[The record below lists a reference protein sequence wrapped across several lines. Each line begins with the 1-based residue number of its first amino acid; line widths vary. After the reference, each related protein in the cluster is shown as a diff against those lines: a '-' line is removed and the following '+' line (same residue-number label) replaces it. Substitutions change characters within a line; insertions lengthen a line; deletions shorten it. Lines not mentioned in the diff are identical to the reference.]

1 MRPLRKVTALPPPPL
16 PSEAVVRRLS
26 LQVARRLDGLLQGEH
41 LGFLPGPGSEPAE
54 ARPYGVGDDVRRI
67 DWSVTART
75 GETHVRTTV
84 SERELETTIV
94 LDLSGSMAF
103 GTRTTEK
110 RDLAV
115 SVFAAVLHLAR
126 GAGDRTGAVLLT
138 PSGVRRI
145 PPRAGRDAVLAT
157 LHTVLHEP
165 RADGEGPPLSQ
176 ALQGLLVPPRRRGLV
191 VVISDLLEEATAW
204 QRPLALVGQRH
215 DTMVVEVLDPRE
227 LSLPDVGTLRLVDPE
242 SGREVDVATTRAV
255 RDRYAQ
261 AAAARRA
268 ANATAASTAGAS
280 HVVLRTD
287 DDWLIAFAA
296 FLQARTR
303 TRGSVARAGR
313 H

>member
-1 MRPLRKVTALPPPPL
+1 MRRVTALPPPPL
-16 PSEAVVRRLS
+16 PSESVVRRLS

-54 ARPYGVGDDVRRI
+54 ARPYGLGDDVRRI

-75 GETHVRTTV
+75 GETHVRTSV
-84 SERELETTIV
+84 SERELETTIL
-94 LDLSGSMAF
+94 LDLTGSMAF

-110 RDLAV
+110 RDLAI
-115 SVFAAVLHLAR
+115 SVCAAVLHLAR

-138 PSGVRRI
+138 PTGAKRI
-145 PPRAGRDAVLAT
+145 APRAGRDAVLAT

-165 RADGEGPPLSQ
+165 RADGAGPPLSL

-191 VVISDLLEEATAW
+191 VVISDLLEPAETW

-215 DTMVVEVLDPRE
+215 DTMVVEVVDPRE
-227 LSLPDVGTLRLVDPE
+227 LTLPDVGTLRLVDPE

-255 RDRYAQ
+255 RERYAA

-268 ANATAASTAGAS
+268 AHAAAVRAAGAS

-287 DDWLIAFAA
+287 SDWLVDLAS
-296 FLQARTR
+296 FLQHRTR
-303 TRGSVARAGR
+303 TRGTASRARR
-313 H
+313 R